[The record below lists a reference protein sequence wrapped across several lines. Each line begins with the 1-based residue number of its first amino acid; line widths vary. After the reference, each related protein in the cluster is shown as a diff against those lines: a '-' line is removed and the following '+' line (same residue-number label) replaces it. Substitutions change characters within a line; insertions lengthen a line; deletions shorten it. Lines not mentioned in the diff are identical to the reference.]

1 MNCVLSICTFV
12 GSYVATTTFI
22 SQIIGWFSTGW
33 ARTCNLPMADIVHS
47 FRSPQHLTTTT
58 TTTTTTTFGH
68 CYLLLCRFHRVEK
81 SRYVLTFSISA
92 RRFPYLHR
100 FDFAW
105 RFRSFSFRHRL
116 ALHWWGSSSFSLLLL
131 LFHWVS
137 FDIHLWRRSCYFR
150 IISMF
155 SRKAFGGP
163 FLFKGN
169 GVSPRTDASLRLAP
183 SSTEVNSP
191 SPITFEAGVRSIGF
205 DVTGDPPTGGKP
217 VGERPFPSPLGI
229 GVAHSSIGA

>member
-1 MNCVLSICTFV
+1 MRSFAFA
-12 GSYVATTTFI
+12 GSYISKITVISRVIKMFAVGGARKYTFHRASNAFSHRLAQRRTT
-22 SQIIGWFSTGW
+22 
-33 ARTCNLPMADIVHS
+33 L
-47 FRSPQHLTTTT
+47 
-58 TTTTTTTFGH
+58 GH
-68 CYLLLCRFHRVEK
+68 FYWPLCRFPRLEK
-81 SRYVLTFSISA
+81 DHYVPISA
-92 RRFPYLHR
+92 FFGHRFPYLHR